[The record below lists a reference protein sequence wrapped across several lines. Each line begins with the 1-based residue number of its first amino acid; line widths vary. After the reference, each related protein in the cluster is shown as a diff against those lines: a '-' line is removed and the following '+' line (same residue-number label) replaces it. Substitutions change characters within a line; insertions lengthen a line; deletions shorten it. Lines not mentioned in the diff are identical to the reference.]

1 MTKIRSSMSEKTI
14 SFSNFEDIRTLLGT
28 RDEYLR
34 QVRDRVGVDVVIR
47 NDELRLQGS
56 DEQVNRAVEVFSEL
70 RAIIEKKGQLQKA
83 EVQQALTRI
92 GNNGNESNETSSSS
106 PAPAAPADS
115 VLADELP
122 PVANSPIELF
132 ERAKIVAP
140 RTLGQ
145 AEYVRTIREN
155 DLIFSSGPAGCG
167 KTFLAVAMAIN
178 ALRTERVRKIVLV
191 RPAVEA
197 GEKLGFLPGDM
208 LAKVNPYLRPLFD
221 ALNDLVGFEQAKR
234 YMDNDVVE
242 VVPLAFMRGRT
253 LNSTFMILD
262 EAQNTTVTQMKMF
275 LTRMGVESKI
285 VVTGDTTQLDLP
297 EDVTC
302 GLIDAVQRL
311 GKVKGVGVVAMT
323 GRDIVR
329 HRIVRDIVRAYDRE
343 SPGKAVSAR

>member
-14 SFSNFEDIRTLLGT
+14 SFSNYEDIRTLLGT

-34 QVRDRVGVDVVIR
+34 QVRDSVGVDVVIR
-47 NDELRLQGS
+47 NDELRLHGS
-56 DEQVNRAVEVFSEL
+56 EEQIKRAVEVFAEL
-70 RAIIEKKGQLQKA
+70 RAIIKTKGQLQKA
-83 EVQQALTRI
+83 EVQRALTRTA
-92 GNNGNESNETSSSS
+92 NNGHDDNQTSSPSLV
-106 PAPAAPADS
+106 PALAADS
-115 VLADELP
+115 ALADEP
-122 PVANSPIELF
+122 PLAASSPIEIF
-132 ERAKIVAP
+132 ERSKTVLP
-140 RTLGQ
+140 RTPGQ
-145 AEYVRTIREN
+145 VEYVRTIREN

-208 LAKVNPYLRPLFD
+208 LAKVNPYLRPLLD
-221 ALNDLVGFEQAKR
+221 ALNDLVGYEQAKR
-234 YMDNDVVE
+234 YMDNDVIE

-275 LTRMGVESKI
+275 LTRMGVESKT

-297 EDVTC
+297 DNVTC

-311 GKVKGVGVVAMT
+311 GKVKGVGIVALT

-329 HRIVRDIVRAYDRE
+329 HRIVRDIVRAYDRDH
-343 SPGKAVSAR
+343 PA